1 MNDVTQ
7 EHAWPLVDLHRHLEG
22 AVRPKTVLDVSLE
35 HCLPM
40 PTEALQDL
48 EDYLHLKEPI
58 HDLMDVL
65 PRFNLLRQVY
75 LDYDI
80 CRWVTMD
87 CLQDAWDEGLD
98 YVELRFSPYFM
109 AEPHHLDPAS
119 VTSAV
124 CEAWQEM
131 ERARPGASRLIV
143 ILSRT
148 YGPELCE
155 VELACA
161 LSHRSRGV
169 AGIDLAGDEAHWPAG
184 LFRDHFSRAQA
195 AGLHRT
201 AHAGEF
207 AGSESVCDALESLD
221 PERIGHGVHAADDPA
236 LMERILERGIALECC
251 PTSNVFTRA
260 VPSLEQHPLP
270 LFLEKGLRATL
281 NTDDPTLFQ
290 GVTLLHEYQVT
301 TEQMGI
307 TSEGLERI
315 RQNGVLAA
323 FMSDAEREDLVRR
336 FNEKKERP

>member
-1 MNDVTQ
+1 MTP

-22 AVRPKTVLDVSLE
+22 AVRPATVLEVSLE
-35 HCLPM
+35 HGLPL
-40 PTEALQDL
+40 PTQDL
-48 EDYLHLKEPI
+48 QELEDFLHLQEPI
-58 HDLMDVL
+58 HDLLDVL
-65 PRFNLLRQVY
+65 PRFDLLRQVY
-75 LDYDI
+75 LDYDL
-80 CRWVTMD
+80 CRRVTME

-109 AEPHHLDPAS
+109 AEPHRLDPAS

-155 VELACA
+155 IELACA
-161 LSHRSRGV
+161 LSHRGRGV
-169 AGIDLAGDEAHWPAG
+169 AGIDLAGDEARWTAG
-184 LFRDHFSRAQA
+184 LFREHFARAEA

-207 AGSESVCDALESLD
+207 AGSESVRETLEALN

-251 PTSNVFTRA
+251 PTSNYFTRA
-260 VPSLEQHPLP
+260 VPRLEQHPLP
-270 LFLEKGLRATL
+270 LFLEKGLCATL
-281 NTDDPTLFQ
+281 NTDDPSLFQ
-290 GVTLLHEYQVT
+290 GVTIAHEYKVAA
-301 TEQMGI
+301 ERMGI
-307 TSEGLERI
+307 GPEGLETHP
-315 RQNGVLAA
+315 
-323 FMSDAEREDLVRR
+323 AERRPGR
-336 FNEKKERP
+336 FSEQRGTRGLDEELQ

>member
-22 AVRPKTVLDVSLE
+22 AVRPKTVLEVSLE
-35 HCLPM
+35 HGLPL
-40 PTEALQDL
+40 PTEVLQDL
-48 EDYLHLKEPI
+48 EAYLHLKEPI
-58 HDLMDVL
+58 HDLLDVL

-75 LDYDI
+75 LDYDL
-80 CRWVTMD
+80 CRRVTME

-109 AEPHHLDPAS
+109 AEPHHLDTAS

-131 ERARPGASRLIV
+131 ERTRPGASKLIV

-155 VELACA
+155 IELECA
-161 LSHRSRGV
+161 LSHRERGV
-169 AGIDLAGDEAHWPAG
+169 SGIDLAGDEARWRAG
-184 LFRDHFSRAQA
+184 LFRDHFARAQT
-195 AGLHRT
+195 AGLHCT

-207 AGSESVCDALESLD
+207 AGSESVRETLETLN

-236 LMERILERGIALECC
+236 VMECLLEQDIALECC

-290 GVTLLHEYQVT
+290 GVTLLHEYQAAA
-301 TEQMGI
+301 EHMSI
-307 TSEGLERI
+307 TPEGLERI
-315 RQNGVLAA
+315 RQNGVLAT
-323 FMSDAEREDLVRR
+323 FLSIAEREDLMRR
-336 FNEKKERP
+336 FNEKKELP